1 MLRTSLPATVVVASA
16 IATACAATQVGA
28 QGIESGGTL
37 LVTVVDRRNQP
48 TVNVDA
54 ADFVVSQG
62 DESREV
68 LAVRVADYP
77 LVLLLDTAG
86 DLDAIRVA
94 ARRFVERV
102 GDRAVAV
109 LTLTDPPT
117 VLASVEDGRAAALA
131 RIDGATPAPTT
142 ARAPFQALAAAAR
155 LIREAGSPFAA
166 IVLVSASPLED
177 EHMEPPGFLT
187 SFIESRAI
195 LHVVTKG
202 ASTAPA
208 GSVNEAML
216 RNLANRSGGRHLMIY
231 SSASFQIALDQLAD
245 RLGMEMLVEYLTPV
259 GGVEEGEVRVG
270 VKVPGA
276 RVRGLGVAR

>member
-1 MLRTSLPATVVVASA
+1 MLRTSLAAAVVA
-16 IATACAATQVGA
+16 IATTAPPTA
-28 QGIESGGTL
+28 QGIETGGAL
-37 LVTVVDRRNQP
+37 LVTVVDRTNQP

-62 DESREV
+62 DEPREV

-86 DLDAIRVA
+86 DVNAIRVA
-94 ARRFVERV
+94 ASRFVERV

-109 LTLTDPPT
+109 ITLTDPPAA
-117 VLASVEDGRAAALA
+117 LASFGDGRAMALA
-131 RIDGATPAPTT
+131 RIEEAAPAATAG
-142 ARAPFQALAAAAR
+142 RAPLQALAAAAGM
-155 LIREAGSPFAA
+155 IREAGAPFAA

-177 EHMEPPGFLT
+177 EQIEPPGFLT
-187 SFIESRAI
+187 SFVESRAI
-195 LHVVTKG
+195 LHVVTKSM
-202 ASTAPA
+202 STAPA
-208 GSVNEAML
+208 GSGNEAML

-231 SSASFQIALDQLAD
+231 SSASYQAALDQLAD
-245 RLGMEMLVEYLTPV
+245 RLGMELLVEYLAPS

-276 RVRGLGVAR
+276 RVRGLGIAR

>member
-1 MLRTSLPATVVVASA
+1 MLRTSLAAAVVA
-16 IATACAATQVGA
+16 IATTAPPTA
-28 QGIESGGTL
+28 QGIETGGAL
-37 LVTVVDRRNQP
+37 LVTVVDRTNQP

-62 DESREV
+62 DEPREV

-86 DLDAIRVA
+86 DVNAIRVA
-94 ARRFVERV
+94 ASRFVERV

-109 LTLTDPPT
+109 ITLTDPP
-117 VLASVEDGRAAALA
+117 VALASFDDGPATALA
-131 RIDGATPAPTT
+131 RIEEAAPAVT
-142 ARAPFQALAAAAR
+142 AGRAPLQALAAAAGM
-155 LIREAGSPFAA
+155 IREAGAPFAA

-177 EHMEPPGFLT
+177 EHIEPPGFLT
-187 SFIESRAI
+187 SFVESRAI

-202 ASTAPA
+202 MSTAPA
-208 GSVNEAML
+208 GSGNEAML

-231 SSASFQIALDQLAD
+231 SSASYQAALDQLAD
-245 RLGMEMLVEYLTPV
+245 RLGMELLVEYLAPS

-276 RVRGLGVAR
+276 RVRGLGIAR